1 MSNQPEPVLSAAT
14 WHVVLPA
21 DEIPIGAIRAVEVA
35 GAPLVVIRLGDACV
49 VTDRWCPHEGG
60 DMAEG
65 RVLGRALKCP
75 LHGYMFSLD
84 HGRGLNCRGYNA
96 RLHETRVDE
105 GMLQVRLRQ

>member
-1 MSNQPEPVLSAAT
+1 MSSQPEPVLSPAA

-21 DEIPIGAIRAVEVA
+21 DELPTGGIRAVEVA
-35 GAPLVVIRLGDACV
+35 GTPLVVIRLGEAWV
-49 VTDRWCPHEGG
+49 AMDRWCPHQGG

-84 HGRGLNCRGYNA
+84 NGRGLNCRGYNA